1 MLFRIKGKN
10 QISKQNFNIKVN
22 SWWIKNLWEPLV
34 IWVRHSLLN
43 FIWNMQLGIKFT
55 AARFLGGRKKKK
67 NSLDMVTSAPKERQP
82 ICGLILQ
89 VIWSSGRNCFSYC
102 LGGITANC
110 CWDQGSFFTGF
121 FQSVPLGSGRPFG
134 GLSLTLRD
142 IFFAFFSVAS
152 SLLWCNWQ
160 KQFLKTNIY
169 LILV

>member
-1 MLFRIKGKN
+1 MLFWIKGKN

-22 SWWIKNLWEPLV
+22 RWWIKNLREPLV

-55 AARFLGGRKKKK
+55 ATRVLEGRKK
-67 NSLDMVTSAPKERQP
+67 NSLDMVTSAAKERQP
-82 ICGLILQ
+82 ICGLVLQ
-89 VIWSSGRNCFSYC
+89 VVWSSGRNRFSYC
-102 LGGITANC
+102 LGGIR
-110 CWDQGSFFTGF
+110 WDRGSLFTGF
-121 FQSVPLGSGRPFG
+121 IQPVPLGSGPPFG

-160 KQFLKTNIY
+160 KQLLAETNIY

>member
-1 MLFRIKGKN
+1 MLFWIKGKN

-55 AARFLGGRKKKK
+55 AARVLEGRKKKQSGYGYISCK
-67 NSLDMVTSAPKERQP
+67 GKTTYLWS
-82 ICGLILQ
+82 ILQ
-89 VIWSSGRNCFSYC
+89 VVWSSGRNRFSYC
-102 LGGITANC
+102 LGGIR
-110 CWDQGSFFTGF
+110 WDRGSLFTGF
-121 FQSVPLGSGRPFG
+121 IQPVPLGSGPPFG

-160 KQFLKTNIY
+160 KQLLAETNIY